1 MGREQRFKNIKI
13 AEKSAPPFNEGYKM
27 SESATGT
34 VNGMPHDDT
43 YGELYEGDSAA
54 YLCGLFEPLTVE
66 YTIDLPFS
74 LAVKLTGDEKPAKE
88 TFKFEI
94 YDLGVEDAEF
104 EIVKDSVT
112 VENIAFDENGVAFIE
127 GIIKIKVTGEEQLSN
142 LTEGFSVRMVKGS
155 TKGWT
160 YASEQWRIEP
170 FFENDALDLK
180 IAVKEIVD
188 GEISEEYANGMS
200 FSVSYEAVTEPETPK
215 TGDNSM
221 MGLWIALL
229 FVSGVGVAGTTI
241 YSRKKKYTVK

>member
-1 MGREQRFKNIKI
+1 
-13 AEKSAPPFNEGYKM
+13 M

-142 LTEGFSVRMVKGS
+142 LTEGFSVR
-155 TKGWT
+155 T
-160 YASEQWRIEP
+160 
-170 FFENDALDLK
+170 
-180 IAVKEIVD
+180 
-188 GEISEEYANGMS
+188 
-200 FSVSYEAVTEPETPK
+200 VSYTHLTLPT
-215 TGDNSM
+215 
-221 MGLWIALL
+221 ILL
-229 FVSGVGVAGTTI
+229 V
-241 YSRKKKYTVK
+241 